1 MLHAREVLLEVW
13 EDNRNMSDFNKRFE
27 RNQSLMAKGMTAF
40 GVIWVLWALACLAG
54 TGALVYV
61 AWHFIQKFW

>member
-1 MLHAREVLLEVW
+1 
-13 EDNRNMSDFNKRFE
+13 MSDFNKRFE